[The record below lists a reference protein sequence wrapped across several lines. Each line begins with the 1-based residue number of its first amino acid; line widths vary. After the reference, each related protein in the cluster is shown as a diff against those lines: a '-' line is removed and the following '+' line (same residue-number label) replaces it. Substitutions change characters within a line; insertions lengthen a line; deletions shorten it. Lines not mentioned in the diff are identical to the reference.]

1 MKGCIVCKNE
11 GVIYCVKNTQELMK
25 FSKKQLSEIIEDI
38 IETKERGG
46 KL

>member
-1 MKGCIVCKNE
+1 MKGCFVCKNE
-11 GVIYCVKNTQELMK
+11 GVINCVKMSLLSET
-25 FSKKQLSEIIEDI
+25 FTKKQYLEIIEDI